1 MENHVFTSISNDKIT
16 QIISSA
22 QSRIILVAPA
32 IFNNVSQAIIE
43 TVQRIG
49 KENITVVLDCDEEV
63 FRLGY
68 GDFEAI
74 KKITEFGLEVRQ
86 APGLRVGI
94 FICDERA
101 WVFSPVAL
109 YVQPEVH
116 SDETPNAI
124 EIIGN
129 DIDRLISSIKSQNM
143 TFSNDAG
150 RTYLEDVE
158 IGQRSVGTDDID
170 HTDEALKIA
179 PPVPFDIARQV
190 RVFQPYIQY
199 VEISLKG
206 CSIQRKRVK
215 IPKSIQKLQA
225 KDIEDRLQTTFD
237 LIEKSSAVSSK
248 KVEDELNQIRD
259 NLTRSLGK
267 PWGRV
272 LLKCVRPLFD
282 ERIQDFRKRLDEHRE
297 KVKGEIEQHL
307 EDSKDQVIEY
317 YLPLFEKD
325 PPDVLRAGLLYTNPT
340 QDDVRC
346 WLKNELNGKFPKPEE
361 LITDMRLDIQFR
373 DVTYETLCEDGFF
386 EALQK
391 AYPNINWQKPFDEF
405 NAAREK

>member
-1 MENHVFTSISNDKIT
+1 MQNHVFTSISSDKIIH
-16 QIISSA
+16 IIKGA
-22 QSRIILVAPA
+22 QDRVVLAAPA
-32 IFNNVSQAIIE
+32 IFNKVADSIVEAAQLL
-43 TVQRIG
+43 G
-49 KENITVVLDCDEEV
+49 KENITIVLDCDEEV

-68 GDFEAI
+68 GDFEAVSRI
-74 KKITEFGLEVRQ
+74 IEAGLNVRQ
-86 APGLRVGI
+86 APGLRIGI

-101 WVFSPVAL
+101 WVFSLVAK

-124 EIIGN
+124 EITGN
-129 DIDRLISSIKSQNM
+129 DIDRILSSLVPEGDSPQALAEKNI
-143 TFSNDAG
+143 
-150 RTYLEDVE
+150 E
-158 IGQRSVGTDDID
+158 IGNEPVTDTVLQKTNDS
-170 HTDEALKIA
+170 LKIA

-190 RVFQPYIQY
+190 RVFQPYMQY

-248 KVEDELNQIRD
+248 KLEDDLNQIRD
-259 NLTRSLGK
+259 NLTKSLGK

-272 LLKCVRPLFD
+272 ILKSVRPLFD
-282 ERIQDFRKRLDEHRE
+282 KRIKEFQECLEDYRE
-297 KVKGEIEQHL
+297 KVKDEIEQHL
-307 EDSKDQVIEY
+307 EESKNQVVEY

-325 PPDVLRAGLLYTNPT
+325 PPDALRAGLLYTNPT
-340 QDDVRC
+340 KDDVRY
-346 WLKNELNGKFPKPEE
+346 WLKEELNRKFPKPEDV
-361 LITDMRLDIQFR
+361 ITDMRLDIQFR

-386 EALQK
+386 EAIQREYSSIDWK
-391 AYPNINWQKPFDEF
+391 KTFEEF
-405 NAAREK
+405 NAAKEKE